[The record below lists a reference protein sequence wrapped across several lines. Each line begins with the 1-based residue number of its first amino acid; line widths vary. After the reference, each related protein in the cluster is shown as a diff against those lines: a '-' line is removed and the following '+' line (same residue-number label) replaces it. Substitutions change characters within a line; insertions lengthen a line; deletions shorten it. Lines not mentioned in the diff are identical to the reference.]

1 MSTLLSVNVGKTTE
15 VAWQGR
21 TVRTSIWKSPVSGR
35 VMARRL
41 NIDGDAQTDLQG
53 HGGEQRAVMVYQM
66 SSYRFWNEFL
76 GRDQYEYGQFGENL
90 TVEGLEDAEVCI
102 GDRYRIGTA
111 EFEVSQPRVTC
122 YRLGI
127 RMAHP
132 ELPALVVTH
141 GRPGFYM
148 RVIREGEIGAGDE
161 IVLLAKGPGQ
171 MSVTEVDRLLYTDAH
186 PEASLRKVLRIAAL
200 SPGWRQSFE
209 SLLAAQGKSAGGNAG
224 LDPSEPA
231 LAWAGFRAMR
241 VARTVPESE
250 DVTSIWLEAADGAAL
265 PPWRAG
271 QHIAVRA
278 GAGKGGA
285 DEIRM
290 YSLSGD
296 PALHAPFANAYRISV
311 KREDRGVVSRYLH
324 AHAAAGMTLDVSAPR
339 GAFGLAAGEAPV
351 VLVSAG
357 IGVTP
362 MLAMLYA
369 LAEDAG
375 PARQVWWFH
384 GARDG
389 RHHAFREELRALAA
403 RCPGMRTHVAYSRPG
418 DEDRAGEA
426 FDLEGRL
433 SVARMQA
440 DGVPREANFYLC
452 GPLPFLRDMRAQL
465 RAWGV
470 PDEHIHEEIFGAEIG
485 RNARVD
491 NPASAPSIAPH
502 LPDGPP
508 GDGPTIAFVRSGLR
522 VNWSDRY
529 TALLD
534 LAEACAV
541 PVRWSCRTGVCH
553 NCRANLLDGKIRYA
567 PQPLSPPPD
576 GTVLLCC
583 AKPEGDVQLEL

>member
-1 MSTLLSVNVGKTTE
+1 MAMLLSVNVGKTRE

-21 TVRTSIWKSPVSGR
+21 TVRSSIWKSPVAGR
-35 VMARRL
+35 VMVRRL

-76 GRDQYEYGQFGENL
+76 GRDRYEYGQFGENL
-90 TVEGLEDAEVCI
+90 TVDGLEDADVCI

-148 RVIREGEIGAGDE
+148 RVIQEGEIGAGDE
-161 IVLLAKGPGQ
+161 IVLLSKGPGQ
-171 MSVTEVDRLLYTDAH
+171 MSVTEVDQLLYTERH
-186 PEASLRKVLRIAAL
+186 PEDALRKVLRIGAL

-209 SLLAAQGKSAGGNAG
+209 SMLAAQGTGAGGNAG

-231 LAWAGFRAMR
+231 LAWAGFRDMR
-241 VARTVPESE
+241 IARVVPECEGVKSF
-250 DVTSIWLEAADGAAL
+250 WLEAADGATL
-265 PPWRAG
+265 PRSLAG
-271 QHIAVRA
+271 QHIAVKIGA
-278 GAGKGGA
+278 GAVGMEGGA

-296 PALHAPFANAYRISV
+296 PSLGVFRISV
-311 KREDRGVVSRYLH
+311 KQEDHGVVSRYLH
-324 AHAAAGMTLDVSAPR
+324 AHAEAGTTIGASAPR
-339 GAFGLAAGEAPV
+339 GTFRLTPGDAPV

-369 LAEDAG
+369 LAEEKDA
-375 PARQVWWFH
+375 PRDVWWFH

-389 RHHAFREELRALAA
+389 RHHAFRDELQALAA
-403 RCPGMRTHVAYSRPG
+403 RSPRTTMHVAYSRPS
-418 DEDRAGEA
+418 DADRTARA
-426 FDLEGRL
+426 FDLEGHL
-433 SVARMQA
+433 SVAHMQA
-440 DGVPREANFYLC
+440 DGVPATADFYLC
-452 GPLPFLRDMRAQL
+452 GPQPFLREMRAQL
-465 RAWGV
+465 TAWGV
-470 PDEHIHEEIFGAEIG
+470 AGSQIHEEVFGVELG
-485 RNARVD
+485 TGSGT
-491 NPASAPSIAPH
+491 PAIAPH
-502 LPDGPP
+502 LPDGPA
-508 GDGPTIAFVRSGLR
+508 GDGPVVAFVRSGLR

-529 TALLD
+529 KGLLD

-553 NCRANLLDGKIRYA
+553 NCRANLLDGKVRYS

-583 AKPEGDVQLEL
+583 ATPEGDVQIEL